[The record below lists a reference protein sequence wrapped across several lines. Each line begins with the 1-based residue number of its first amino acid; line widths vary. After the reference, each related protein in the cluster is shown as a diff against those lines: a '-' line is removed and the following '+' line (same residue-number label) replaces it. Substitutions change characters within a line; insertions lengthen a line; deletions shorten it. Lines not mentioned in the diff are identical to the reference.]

1 MGVALLVRPEIT
13 THLLLTGLLAGGS
26 YYRPQCAWNPG
37 RGSHESL
44 LRLHS
49 GRVPDLAGAAAHE
62 AECRDKG
69 KLRPN
74 GLHGLT

>member
-1 MGVALLVRPEIT
+1 MVLLVRPEIT
-13 THLLLTGLLAGGS
+13 TYLLPTGFLAGGS
-26 YYRPQCAWNPG
+26 YYRPQWAWNPG
-37 RGSHESL
+37 RGSHGSL

-49 GRVPDLAGAAAHE
+49 GRVPGSTGAAAHE

-69 KLRPN
+69 KLSTN